1 MNYKIFLIILAT
13 IAVLITSVPS
23 KAFEDT
29 FQYYT
34 GGVITSNW
42 LAVHSGS
49 GSGSGSIVTYGATY
63 NRNLNLNVAI
73 SGTCPGSSVETVTS
87 LTGTSSNYWSFNLR
101 YNAGADTSAMPFNV
115 IFYDNTYTQIWVG
128 TLFSTSFGDS
138 AKNGLWELS
147 SSGGS
152 IYARLN
158 GVDRGIV
165 GGAVSGIPYYI
176 AFQTSV
182 SGSGCGSYGIS
193 FYIDDITT
201 SGYISGLGTEVT
213 THTLTESNL
222 PTTDVSYSINTFPF
236 ADYTSSSFRNII
248 QKYTGS
254 IPTTII
260 TTNIKNSTVNNTF
273 QGFTTYNRET
283 QLTSSDTN
291 YGLYFSYTQKNNIT
305 VASDYFFLI
314 PPGAVNTITSDTT
327 ATIGQQEIIYYSIS
341 TPDFVGS
348 SYSLNIYSLSS
359 LIVSLPIAT
368 GVATGTVTW
377 DTTGNSAGLYFIV
390 LSKTT
395 SGIQTDLAY
404 TTITLVP
411 TLLIRGTVYDAVNAT
426 TLSGVNIN
434 FSQGTTWY
442 NTTSNGNGSYNLS
455 GLTVALLTQ
464 INASKS
470 NWIHNNYS
478 FTPLAPQIYTINLYL
493 ISTNFN
499 CSIAAG
505 GGNST
510 NTCING
516 MVENNPYHQAIG
528 GATVFLRNS
537 SYFANTTSNTT
548 TGYYQFLNLSDD
560 NLTYVVNATKSGF
573 MNSQDY
579 NATTINQTDVQQII
593 LMSEIYTLTIQA
605 QDASNTNTLLD
616 FLLLFNLANYN
627 TTTGQITISNLIYGQ
642 YPAIVSAA
650 DYISSSQTILVDST
664 KTVTFYLSPIS
675 PPTSSTIFK
684 TLPHDVAFIVQDLA
698 FNKKPG
704 VYVTAQGYNTTVGSW
719 TWLADLIGIDF
730 DLIPI
735 NNMSMIG
742 ITGTDGSIDFKMDGS
757 IYYILTFSGGNISNK
772 TWSGYP
778 TQYQYYIIVPTTLYG
793 TFTNNVDQFST
804 MITTVSSKTINST
817 HAYINASHNDSMNQ
831 TSSIII
837 YLNKSII
844 GDPNNQTNLQIK
856 NGGTNATYNASFIV
870 NPYAGND
877 YIINFHM
884 VHSSGT
890 VDRSYG
896 VSFPQAA
903 ILSYFNPISIL
914 MLLIGLIIFFSGIF
928 GQTSTEQGAGIIV
941 GFVWLLSGMGLY
953 VNLNLGVSFYLG
965 LTLATVIAI
974 LMNMNSRARKEGMS

>member
-1 MNYKIFLIILAT
+1 MNSKIVLLILAVVAAISLT
-13 IAVLITSVPS
+13 YPVD
-23 KAFEDT
+23 AFEET
-29 FQYYT
+29 FQWYPD
-34 GGVITSNW
+34 GVFTSNW
-42 LAVHSGS
+42 VG
-49 GSGSGSIVTYGATY
+49 GGSIIDAGTY
-63 NRNLNLNVAI
+63 NRQHSQSASIGGAPYSSSNYVQSKYVFDSNYIAFKMVTCSGSASTGNDAAYGQVILYDTDGVAI
-73 SGTCPGSSVETVTS
+73 LTYTICSRSTATANSNFEFLRDIGTSQVQLKINSVSQGNV
-87 LTGTSSNYWSFNLR
+87 GTSSKNIGYIKFYTYAYMYWV
-101 YNAGADTSAMPFNV
+101 TSSASV
-115 IFYDNTYTQIWVG
+115 
-128 TLFSTSFGDS
+128 TLT
-138 AKNGLWELS
+138 
-147 SSGGS
+147 
-152 IYARLN
+152 
-158 GVDRGIV
+158 V
-165 GGAVSGIPYYI
+165 
-176 AFQTSV
+176 
-182 SGSGCGSYGIS
+182 
-193 FYIDDITT
+193 DDITT
-201 SGYISGLGTEVT
+201 TGYISGIGVETPYHSQNEL
-213 THTLTESNL
+213 NL
-222 PTTDVSYSINTFPF
+222 KPM
-236 ADYTSSSFRNII
+236 SSSFLMKTIPQADFDSSYFDII
-248 QKYTGS
+248 WQKAASNGTLQTLYSTRV
-254 IPTTII
+254 
-260 TTNIKNSTVNNTF
+260 KNVSESVYSGVKYLNRYNN
-273 QGFTTYNRET
+273 
-283 QLTSSDTN
+283 LTANDTN
-291 YGLYFSYTQKNNIT
+291 YGLYFERLTKNDVIQS
-305 VASDYFFLI
+305 SDYFFLV
-314 PPGAVNTITSDTT
+314 PAGTTNTITSDAT
-327 ATIGQQEIIYYSIS
+327 ATIGQQEIISYSIGA
-341 TPDFVGS
+341 PDFAGS
-348 SYSLNIYSLSS
+348 SYTINVYSYNALV
-359 LIVSLPIAT
+359 VSLPIAT
-368 GVATGTVTW
+368 GAATGTVTW
-377 DTTGNSAGLYFIV
+377 DTAGNSAGLYFIT

-404 TTITLVP
+404 TITTLVS

-426 TLSGVNIN
+426 PLSGVNIN

-455 GLTVALLTQ
+455 GLTVALLTR

-470 NWIHNNYS
+470 TWMHNNYS
-478 FTPLAPQIYTINLYL
+478 FTPLAPQMYTINLYL
-493 ISTNFN
+493 ISTGFN

-516 MVENNPYHQAIG
+516 MVENNPYHQAVG
-528 GATVFLRNS
+528 GAAVFLGNG

-579 NATTINQTDVQQII
+579 NVTTINQTDVQQII

-627 TTTGQITISNLIYGQ
+627 TTVGQITISNLVYGQ
-642 YPAIVSAA
+642 YPAIVSAT
-650 DYISSSQTILVDST
+650 DYISSSQTILMDST
-664 KTVTFYLSPIS
+664 KTVTFLLTPIS
-675 PPTSSTIFK
+675 AAQASTIFK

-698 FNKKPG
+698 FNKKSG
-704 VYVTAQGYNTTVGSW
+704 VSVTAQGYNTTVGSW

-757 IYYILTFSGGNISNK
+757 IYYILTFSGGNISNT
-772 TWSGYP
+772 TWRGYP
-778 TQYQYYIIVPTTLYG
+778 TKYEYYIIVPTTLYG

-837 YLNKSII
+837 YLNKSIV

-870 NPYAGND
+870 SPYAGND
-877 YIINFHM
+877 YIINFNM
-884 VHSSGT
+884 IHSSGT
-890 VDRSYG
+890 VIRSYG
-896 VSFPQAA
+896 VSFPQTA

-941 GFVWLLSGMGLY
+941 GLVWLLSGMGLY

-974 LMNMNSRARKEGMS
+974 LMNMNARARKEGMS